1 MGGAEGGVGGIGA
14 CAEACTD
21 GAEACGCNKAGTD
34 GVKARVETGTMA
46 SGDAGARVG
55 IEGGRRRV

>member
-1 MGGAEGGVGGIGA
+1 MGGTCA
-14 CAEACTD
+14 CAEAYTD
-21 GAEACGCNKAGTD
+21 GAEACGRNKAGT
-34 GVKARVETGTMA
+34 GGIKAHVETGTEA